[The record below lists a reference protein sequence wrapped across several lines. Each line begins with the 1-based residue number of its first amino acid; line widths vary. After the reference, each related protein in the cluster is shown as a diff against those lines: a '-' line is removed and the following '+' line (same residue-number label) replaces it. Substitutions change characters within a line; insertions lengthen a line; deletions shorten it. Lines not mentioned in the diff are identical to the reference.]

1 MGILCFTLGLPET
14 VESVWGRSLP
24 VVIKA
29 IRRGDIDSGIDCAFP
44 CDKTKSKISQN
55 MNKIVNYEKK
65 AVVLPFK
72 RKFNFQVGK
81 MIILLK

>member
-1 MGILCFTLGLPET
+1 M
-14 VESVWGRSLP
+14 WGRSLP

-29 IRRGDIDSGIDCAFP
+29 IRRVDIDSGIDCAFT
-44 CDKTKSKISQN
+44 CDKTKSTISQN

-72 RKFNFQVGK
+72 RKFNFQEGK
-81 MIILLK
+81 KDYTVNNTFFT